1 MDAVTS
7 PDRARLKAVA
17 GSTGAAVAD
26 LASDAVAGLAGDAA
40 SRDPAALVPSVFAIR
55 DTDSPGD
62 MLDAL
67 ALASYTNGSQPH
79 ANTLRLD
86 EVRPGVSLLPPGATV
101 LRSATDDLRESAF
114 LAAGDGW
121 TVRCVRWR
129 SGGAVVTVTATS
141 EELARTTLEI
151 ATKDAIPDRR
161 TDDGTVSVGFWH
173 MGSHR
178 ACRSGRRVSAAP
190 WADIQPNYS
199 ATATATLASL
209 MAVKPG
215 AVSGRLILLHGAPG
229 TGKTTLLRTLAREW
243 QEWCQTDCVLDP
255 EILFASPSYLTHVAI
270 GQEDDDEPAWRLL
283 VLEDCDELIRGEAKQ
298 TAGQALSRLLN
309 LTDGMLGQ
317 GRNVLVAI
325 TTNEELY
332 RLHPAI
338 VRPGRCLAQIEVGPL
353 TAGEASTWL
362 GSQVDGPAT
371 LAELYARRDGNGP
384 AGTAAPPAPPTGQY
398 L

>member
-7 PDRARLKAVA
+7 PDRVRLIAVA
-17 GSTGAAVAD
+17 GSAVA
-26 LASDAVAGLAGDAA
+26 AA
-40 SRDPAALVPSVFAIR
+40 DGSADKGSADGATRHDPAALLPSVLAVR
-55 DTDSPGD
+55 DTDSPAD

-67 ALASYTNGSQPH
+67 ALAAYTNGSQPH
-79 ANTLRLD
+79 ASTVSLD
-86 EVRPGVSLLPPGATV
+86 EIRPGASLLPPGATV

-121 TVRCVRWR
+121 TIRCVRWR
-129 SGGAVVTVTATS
+129 SGGAVVSVTAIS
-141 EELARTTLEI
+141 EELARSTLEI
-151 ATKDAIPDRR
+151 ATKDAVPERR

-178 ACRSGRRVSAAP
+178 ACRSGRRVRGAP

-199 ATATATLASL
+199 ATAAGVLGSL
-209 MAVKPG
+209 MAVTPD
-215 AVSGRLILLHGAPG
+215 AITGRLILLHGAPG

-255 EILFASPSYLTHVAI
+255 EILFASPSYLTNVAI
-270 GQEDDDEPAWRLL
+270 GQDDDDEPAWRLL

-362 GSQVDGPAT
+362 GSQVDSPAT